1 MLTPARHVHHAAGEH
16 GTVVLDVRR
25 RQWHMLDEDA
35 SRIWHALVV
44 RGGTTGLAEEI
55 AIPTGQDVQ
64 TVDGQ
69 ISAFVGELLA
79 VGVLVDTD
87 QPRRVRR
94 RRWWR

>member
-1 MLTPARHVHHAAGEH
+1 MLTPARHVHHATSAH

-35 SRIWHALVV
+35 SRIWHALAV
-44 RGGTTGLAEEI
+44 RGGTAGLAEEI
-55 AIPTGQDVQ
+55 AIPTGQDLQ

-87 QPRRVRR
+87 RPRR